1 MDTAVVGKQ
10 PTHSLVAAT
19 DDLKTKV
26 YVGKFWMKESQY
38 GAFLSGELATERTY
52 EGKVFEGYSIIE
64 DRHLMALNME
74 IQALKEKVKDLE
86 SLIPKSE
93 FTKALDNA
101 YDKPLDE
108 VVF

>member
-10 PTHSLVAAT
+10 PTHSVVASS
-19 DDLKTKV
+19 DDFKKKV
-26 YVGKFWMKESQY
+26 YVGKLWLKESVH
-38 GAFLSGELATERTY
+38 GTFLSGELATERTY

>member
-52 EGKVFEGYSIIE
+52 EGKTFEGYSIVE
-64 DRHLMALNME
+64 DKYLQSLFDKIKN
-74 IQALKEKVKDLE
+74 LE
-86 SLIPKSE
+86 AQIPKTE
-93 FTKALDNA
+93 MEKALDHA
-101 YDKPLDE
+101 YGKPLE
-108 VVF
+108 NTNF